1 MTRFVMIFRVFTVV
15 TFIFFLVPHSFSQNV
30 TAPVTPDKA
39 CNITTNPDFCR
50 SVLPPYGRSDLYDY
64 GRFLVRQSLHQSKR
78 FSHLIDRS
86 LRDNSTSLS
95 GAGIGALR
103 DCIVLSQLTTNYLSS
118 SIATL
123 NDTTTTTLPVD
134 QADDVHTLLSAIVTN
149 QQTCFDGLAQASVLK
164 RKGDL
169 YQPLVNGSKLYSTS
183 LAMFTHSWA
192 QKGHKK
198 HKQGRQLLDELRVR
212 RDGLPS
218 WVNGGFF
225 RSGPSRRSV
234 QQSVRGGAPV
244 LTTVVVA
251 KRGKANF
258 SSINDAIAA
267 APDNVNA
274 SYGYYVIKIKEGVYE
289 EYVSVNSSKSN
300 IMMVGAGINKTIITG
315 NRSVGDG
322 FTTFNSA
329 TFVVVGRNFVGMR
342 LTIRNTAGPAKHQAV
357 AVRNGADLSTFYKC
371 SFEGYQD
378 TLYAHSL
385 RQFYRECDVYGTVDF
400 IFGNAAVV
408 FQKCKLYAR
417 LPSQGQSN
425 MFTAQGRTDPN
436 QNTGISIINSALLTT
451 PELAAA
457 NGSIQSYLGRP
468 WKEYSRTVYMLS
480 NIGSL
485 IDPAGW
491 APWSGDFA
499 LSTLYYGEYKN
510 RGAGSKTDKRVT
522 WPGFHVLAAVDA
534 SNFTVANFVQGD
546 TWLDSTSVPFSTGLI

>member
-1 MTRFVMIFRVFTVV
+1 MTRFVMIFRVFT
-15 TFIFFLVPHSFSQNV
+15 FIFFLVPPSFSQNL

-50 SVLPPYGRSDLYDY
+50 SVLPPYGKSDLYDY

-78 FSHLIDRS
+78 FSHLIDLS

-149 QQTCFDGLAQASVLK
+149 QQRCYDGLAQASVLK

-192 QKGHKK
+192 RKGHKK
-198 HKQGRQLLDELRVR
+198 HQQGRQLLDELRVR

-218 WVNGGFF
+218 WVNRGFF

-258 SSINDAIAA
+258 SSINEAIAA

-274 SYGYYVIKIKEGVYE
+274 SNGYYVIKIKEGVYE
-289 EYVSVNSSKSN
+289 EYVSVNSSKTN

-436 QNTGISIINSALLTT
+436 QNTGISIINSTILTT
-451 PELAAA
+451 AELAAA
-457 NGSIQSYLGRP
+457 NGSVQSYLGRP

-522 WPGFHVLAAVDA
+522 WPGFHVMAAVDVG
-534 SNFTVANFVQGD
+534 NFTVANFVQGD